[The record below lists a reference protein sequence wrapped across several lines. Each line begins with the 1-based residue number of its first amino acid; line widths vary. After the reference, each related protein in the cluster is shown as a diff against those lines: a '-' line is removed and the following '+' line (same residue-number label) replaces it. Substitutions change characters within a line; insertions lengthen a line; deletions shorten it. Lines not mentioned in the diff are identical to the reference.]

1 MRPPLVTA
9 LLVLAPLVWSAP
21 ALASPAQDAFG
32 VSQARL
38 DAPALDGDRDGNRAH
53 YGKGDLVTAVI
64 DTGIDPDEPAL
75 AGKVIGFKDLV
86 NGRQEP
92 YDDASHGT
100 WVSGI
105 LAGSATGS
113 LPEGVAP
120 GSALVGVKVVDEN
133 FQSSLQLIADGIRWV
148 IANKNVY
155 GIEAINLSIGD
166 PSAWGDGTDVAE
178 RAVDDAV
185 AAGIVVVAGTG
196 NNGPGAGTVASP
208 GSARDALTAGAMAD
222 PATPADM
229 GGPGFRVLGTSSRG
243 PTADGRTKPDIV
255 AAGAHTS
262 AWPGQPDGAPGAG
275 TSGATPF
282 VAGVALL
289 MLDADPSLTPAEI
302 KAAMRETAQDWGPP
316 GADNEYGAGRLD
328 AYAALHAAGAALATP
343 PAVARHIRFNGTV
356 GAASVEH
363 QVAIADTGLPLAAT
377 LIGPAD
383 LDLTLKNP
391 AGAPIGSSATAERQE
406 DVSATPAA
414 AGQYTL
420 VVHAAAAGGTYSLD
434 VSGGLGPLD
443 SGAPALSL
451 DAPLARTRDTTPVLG
466 GRAGTALGDFPGV
479 VARVYRAGVEVR
491 TLPALVLPDGRWSVE
506 ARPPLADGT
515 YRVRA
520 EQGDHAGNVTRT
532 ALATSTVDT
541 TPPRAVVPPRPV
553 APAPD
558 RAAPN
563 AALVQPR
570 LRQLGRLRG
579 AGVRVRVRCDEAC
592 RIAAELRIAAG
603 TARRLGVPRRIARGS
618 ASLAGAGTADVRLR
632 APSRV
637 RARLRRLR
645 SLSVTVK
652 LTATDAAGNAASVSR
667 RLRLR

>member
-32 VSQARL
+32 VSQARA

-75 AGKVIGFKDLV
+75 AGKVIGFKDFV
-86 NGRQEP
+86 NGQTEP

-148 IANKNVY
+148 IASKNVY

-166 PSAWGDGTDVAE
+166 PTAWGDGTDVAE

-196 NNGPGAGTVASP
+196 NDGPGAGTVASP
-208 GSARDALTAGAMAD
+208 GSARDALTVGAMAD
-222 PATPADM
+222 PATPVDM
-229 GGPGFRVLGTSSRG
+229 GGPGFRVLATSSRG

-255 AAGAHTS
+255 AAGAHIS

-282 VAGVALL
+282 VTGVALL
-289 MLDADPSLTPAEI
+289 MLDADPTLTPAKI
-302 KAAMRETAQDWGPP
+302 KTVMQTTAQDWGSP

-343 PAVARHIRFNGTV
+343 PAVARHTSFNGTV
-356 GAASVEH
+356 GAASTEH
-363 QVAIADTGLPLAAT
+363 HVAVANTVLPLAAT

-383 LDLTLKNP
+383 LDLTLKGP
-391 AGAPIGSSATAERQE
+391 GGVTIQSATALRQE
-406 DVSATPAA
+406 EVSVTPVV
-414 AGQYTL
+414 AGDYTL
-420 VVHAAAAGGTYSLD
+420 EVHAAAAGGAYSLD

-443 SGAPALSL
+443 AAAPALTL
-451 DAPLARTRDTTPVLG
+451 DAPLARTRDTSPVLG

-479 VARVYRAGVEVR
+479 VARVYRAGVEIR

-515 YRVRA
+515 YQVRA

-532 ALATSTVDT
+532 ALATSTIDT
-541 TPPRAVVPPRPV
+541 TPPRAVAPSPRPV
-553 APAPD
+553 TPAPD

-563 AALVQPR
+563 AALMQPG

-579 AGVRVRVRCDEAC
+579 AGVRLRVRCDEAC
-592 RIAAELRIAAG
+592 RIAAQLRIAAG
-603 TARRLGVPRRIARGS
+603 TARRLGLPRRIARGS
-618 ASLAGAGTADVRLR
+618 ASLAGAGTAAVRLR

-637 RARLRRLR
+637 RARLRRVR
-645 SLSVTVK
+645 SLSVTLK
-652 LTATDAAGNAASVSR
+652 LTATDAAGNAAPVSR